1 VARIV
6 LVIATI
12 QEAETTMSNN
22 IDHAVKDA
30 KNAIHSV
37 TDGAGELAEAANQS
51 VKVGIGSARH
61 GAERLASKARTSWID
76 GVTAVTGLITSIG
89 SIPSRQQLSIFGL
102 RRRRSLVDVAAL
114 SGAFAM
120 GVGAGVLLA
129 PMSGVELRRKI
140 SRYFTKAWGRGGAKD
155 PPAPTTEN
163 GAAQPIAHEPSIKA
177 ANDGKSP
184 LTNGDAE
191 ADRLR

>member
-1 VARIV
+1 
-6 LVIATI
+6 
-12 QEAETTMSNN
+12 MSNT

-30 KNAIHSV
+30 KHAIHSV
-37 TDGAGELAEAANQS
+37 TDGAGELADAANQS
-51 VKVGIGSARH
+51 VKVGIGSALH

-89 SIPSRQQLSIFGL
+89 TIPSRQQLSIFGL

-114 SGAFAM
+114 GGAFAI

-140 SRYFTKAWGRGGAKD
+140 GRYFTNAWGRGGAKD

-163 GAAQPIAHEPSIKA
+163 GAASRIAHERPGQA
-177 ANDGKSP
+177 VNDGKSP
-184 LTNGDAE
+184 ITNGDPE
-191 ADRLR
+191 ADRQR